1 MNDSKKEKKRG
12 QKIGLIDNDL
22 VVRDRHNFPNLA
34 IMKLSSYHKQKGDSV
49 ELIGFDEINPNS
61 LFPNDYDLVY
71 VSKAFTDSFTPDYV
85 FKLDKTKLGGT
96 GFYFDKAEPL
106 PIEIEHTK
114 PDYSIYDK
122 ILHTI
127 KKKDFYT
134 DYSIG
139 YTTRGC
145 FRHCPFCVNK
155 NLNKVELHSPI
166 DEFYDESKKKLA
178 MLDDNILGLPNKH
191 LFQIFDRL
199 GEIGKPFQYRQAMDI
214 RLLTEERIK
223 RLFELRYD
231 NNYYFAFDMWNY
243 REQIEPKMELW
254 HDMYLKIKTNKV
266 PKFLQTKIYLFTG
279 LDESNN
285 YNEIFWLNDLEILF
299 RRIEICFKWKLAPYV
314 MRFETVDKS
323 AFRKVYQSICQWT
336 NHPSMIIGKSSFRE
350 FLEDGS
356 FGTKQTKDFFDKHKL
371 FWKYLDLKL

>member
-1 MNDSKKEKKRG
+1 MG
-12 QKIGLIDNDL
+12 AKIGLIDNDL
-22 VVRDRHNFPNLA
+22 VVRDKHNFPNLA
-34 IMKLSSYHKQKGDSV
+34 IMKLSNYHKERGDSV
-49 ELIGFDEINPNS
+49 ELIGFDQINPNS

-71 VSKAFTDSFTPDYV
+71 VAKAFTDSFTPDYV
-85 FKLDKTKLGGT
+85 FKLDKAKLGGT

-106 PIEIEHTK
+106 PIEIEHTM

-127 KKKDFYT
+127 KKKDFYE

-145 FRHCPFCVNK
+145 FRRCPFCVNK
-155 NLNKVELHSPI
+155 NSNKVELHSPI
-166 DEFYDESKKKLA
+166 NEFYNPDKKKLA
-178 MLDDNILGLPNKH
+178 MLDDNVLGLPNRH
-191 LFQIFDRL
+191 LFKIFDRL
-199 GEIGKPFQYRQAMDI
+199 GGIGKPFQYRQAMDI

-231 NNYYFAFDMWNY
+231 KNYYFAFDMWSERNK
-243 REQIEPKMELW
+243 IVPKMKLW
-254 HDMYLKIKTNKV
+254 NEMYLKHKKTERSKNR
-266 PKFLQTKIYLFTG
+266 FIQTKMYLFTG

-285 YNEIFWLNDLEILF
+285 YNEQFWLNDLEILF
-299 RRIEICFKWKLAPYV
+299 KRIELCFNYGIAPYV

-323 AFRKVYQSICQWT
+323 TFRKVYQNVCQWT
-336 NHPSMIIGKSSFRE
+336 NHQSMIIGKSSFRE
-350 FLEDGS
+350 FLEDGN
-356 FGTKQTKDFFDKHKL
+356 FGTKQTKQFFDKHKR